1 MAFRRCPFLLL
12 MRLILNMMVS
22 VTSSGIQSVAQVR
35 FDPPY
40 IHDLIAGTNK
50 TVKVAVDVDT
60 NRQEFAKIPPEKPFA
75 VILKLEVVSLNNF
88 AFQYFTFLPKF

>member
-1 MAFRRCPFLLL
+1 MASGKCPFLFL

-22 VTSSGIQSVAQVR
+22 VASSGMQSIARVR

-50 TVKVAVDVDT
+50 TVKATFNVDT
-60 NRQEFAKIPPEKPFA
+60 NRQEFGKLPPEKPFA
-75 VILKLEVVSLNNF
+75 LV
-88 AFQYFTFLPKF
+88 